1 MQGIILTKIVDN
13 CKKRYSLTIK
23 KLSHFVLETSHGWGK
38 GHREGGRIMKKAILK
53 WLGIFFFVLSL
64 SGLPFLGQQAN
75 AAGKPIVIGAPLAT
89 AFLYGWDAERAIR
102 LAVEEINARGGV
114 TVGKEKRPFKV
125 EVMDTRDL
133 EPGVPTSDALLV
145 VEKLILEKNA
155 DFIVGGP
162 VRSEA
167 ALAAMDLLSKYK
179 KVSILTTG
187 VLTPAYHKRVEAEYD
202 KFKYCFRISGEV
214 GWMVVGEFIP
224 CLMEIKAKHNLNRLF
239 IMIQDVAHARA
250 GGDLVEKMSKERGW
264 EVLGKE
270 VYPTGTTDYSVG
282 LLKAKKENAQVILI
296 WMDMPETSIL
306 LKQWYDMKVPALPYG
321 TIISAAEE
329 PGFWKA
335 TEGKGEYCMASVV
348 NAGNSPCK
356 ATPWTMKFVEAYTKK
371 WNVEPEGYGTSSSY
385 MAVYTLKDAIERAG
399 SLDSDAVVAAL
410 EKTDLMGGVYGRIRF
425 NPKTHQVIPS
435 IDPNEGAVGTIF
447 QWQAGKRVVV
457 FPPKIAMGEVK
468 LPPWMKK

>member
-1 MQGIILTKIVDN
+1 MEKA
-13 CKKRYSLTIK
+13 
-23 KLSHFVLETSHGWGK
+23 KLWVGMFLLALALAS
-38 GHREGGRIMKKAILK
+38 
-53 WLGIFFFVLSL
+53 
-64 SGLPFLGQQAN
+64 LPFFGHQAN
-75 AAGKPIVIGAPLAT
+75 AAEKPIVIGAPLST
-89 AFLYGWDAERAIR
+89 AFLYGWDADRAIK
-102 LAVEEINARGGV
+102 LAVEEINAKGGV

-214 GWMVVGEFIP
+214 GWMVTGEFLP
-224 CLMEIKAKHNLNRLF
+224 CLMGIKAKYGFNKLF
-239 IMIQDVAHARA
+239 IMIQDVAHARG
-250 GGDLVEKMSKERGW
+250 GGDLVAKLATEKGW

-270 VYPTGTTDYSVG
+270 VYPTGTTDFSVG

-296 WMDMPETSIL
+296 WMDMPESSIL
-306 LKQWYDMKVPALPYG
+306 LKQWYDMKVPALPFG

-335 TEGKGEYCMASVV
+335 TEGKGEYALASVV
-348 NAGNSPCK
+348 NAGNSPSK
-356 ATPWTMKFVEAYTKK
+356 ATPWTMKFVEAYQKRWK
-371 WNVEPEGYGTSSSY
+371 VEPEGYGTSSSY

-399 SLDSDAVVAAL
+399 SLDSEAIIAAL
-410 EKTDLMGGVYGRIRF
+410 EKTDLMGVYGRIKF
-425 NPKTHQVIPS
+425 NPKNHQVIPS
-435 IDPNEGAVGTIF
+435 VDPNEGAVGTIF
-447 QWQAGKRVVV
+447 QWQAGKRIVV

>member
-1 MQGIILTKIVDN
+1 MEKTKRWLEVF
-13 CKKRYSLTIK
+13 L
-23 KLSHFVLETSHGWGK
+23 LALVLMGVPFWG
-38 GHREGGRIMKKAILK
+38 H
-53 WLGIFFFVLSL
+53 
-64 SGLPFLGQQAN
+64 QAN
-75 AAGKPIVIGAPLAT
+75 AAEKPIVIGAPLAT
-89 AFLYGWDAERAIR
+89 AFLYGWDADRAIK
-102 LAVEEINARGGV
+102 LAVEEINAKGGV
-114 TVGKEKRPFKV
+114 TVGKEKRPFRV
-125 EVMDTRDL
+125 ETMDTRDL

-155 DFIVGGP
+155 DFMIGGP

-167 ALAAMDLLSKYK
+167 ALAAMDLLSRYK

-187 VLTPAYHKRVEAEYD
+187 ALTPAYHDRIAKEYD

-214 GWMVVGEFIP
+214 GWMVTGEFLP
-224 CLMEIKAKHNLNRLF
+224 CLMGIKDKYKFDKLF
-239 IMIQDVAHARA
+239 IMIQDVAHARG
-250 GGDLVEKMSKERGW
+250 GGDLVAKLATERGW
-264 EVLGKE
+264 NVLGKE
-270 VYPTGTTDYSVG
+270 IYPTGTTDYSVG

-306 LKQWYDMKVPALPYG
+306 LKQWYDLKVPAIPFG

-335 TEGKGEYCMASVV
+335 TEGKGEFCLASVV
-348 NAGNSPCK
+348 NAGNSPSN
-356 ATPWTMKFVEAYTKK
+356 ATPWTMRFVEAYTKRWK
-371 WNVEPEGYGTSSSY
+371 VEPEGYGTSSSY

-399 SLDSDAVVAAL
+399 TLDSEAIVAAL

-425 NPKTHQVIPS
+425 NPKNHQVIPS
-435 IDPNEGAVGTIF
+435 VDPNEGAVGTIF

-457 FPPKIAMGEVK
+457 FPPKIAMGEVL

>member
-1 MQGIILTKIVDN
+1 
-13 CKKRYSLTIK
+13 
-23 KLSHFVLETSHGWGK
+23 
-38 GHREGGRIMKKAILK
+38 MKKPK
-53 WLGIFFFVLSL
+53 RWVGVLSL
-64 SGLPFLGQQAN
+64 VLVLVGLPFLAHQAN

-89 AFLYGWDAERAIR
+89 AFLYGWDAERAMK
-102 LAVEEINARGGV
+102 LAAEEINAKGGV
-114 TVGKEKRPFKV
+114 TVGKEKRLLKI
-125 EVMDTRDL
+125 EAMDTRDL

-145 VEKLILEKNA
+145 MEKLILEKNA
-155 DFIVGGP
+155 DFIIGGP

-187 VLTPAYHKRVEAEYD
+187 ALTPAYHKRVEAEYD

-214 GWMVVGEFIP
+214 AWMVTGEFLP
-224 CLMEIKAKHNLNRLF
+224 CLMEIKAKYGLNKLF

-250 GGDLVEKMSKERGW
+250 GGDLVSKLAAEKGW
-264 EVLGKE
+264 EVVGKE
-270 VYPTGTTDYSVG
+270 IFPTGTTDYSVA
-282 LLKAKKENAQVILI
+282 LMKAKKENAQVILI

-306 LKQWYDMKVPALPYG
+306 LKQWFDMKVPALPFG

-348 NAGNSPCK
+348 NAGNAPSN
-356 ATPWTMKFVEAYTKK
+356 ATPWTMKFVDAYKK
-371 WNVEPEGYGTSSSY
+371 KYGLEPEGYGTSSSY
-385 MAVYTLKDAIERAG
+385 MAVYVLKDAIERAG
-399 SLDSDAVVAAL
+399 SLNSDAVVAAL
-410 EKTDLMGGVYGRIRF
+410 EKTDLMGVYGRIRF
-425 NPKTHQVIPS
+425 NPKNHQVIPS
-435 IDPNEGAVGTIF
+435 VDPREGAVGTIF

-457 FPPKIAMGEVK
+457 FPLKIAMGEVK

>member
-1 MQGIILTKIVDN
+1 MEKA
-13 CKKRYSLTIK
+13 
-23 KLSHFVLETSHGWGK
+23 KLWIGVFLL
-38 GHREGGRIMKKAILK
+38 ALA
-53 WLGIFFFVLSL
+53 LA
-64 SGLPFLGQQAN
+64 GLPILAHPAH
-75 AAGKPIVIGAPLAT
+75 AAEKPIVIGAPLAT
-89 AFLYGWDAERAIR
+89 AFLYGWDAERAIK
-102 LAVEEINARGGV
+102 LAVEEINAKGGV
-114 TVGKEKRPFKV
+114 AVGKEKRPFKV

-155 DFIVGGP
+155 DFIIGGP

-187 VLTPAYHKRVEAEYD
+187 ALTPAYHKRVETEYD

-224 CLMEIKAKHNLNRLF
+224 CLMDIKAKYNFNKLF

-250 GGDLVEKMSKERGW
+250 GGDLVSKLATEKGW

-270 VYPTGTTDYSVG
+270 VYPTGTTDFSVG

-306 LKQWYDMKVPALPYG
+306 LKQWYDMKVPAIPYG

-348 NAGNSPCK
+348 NAGNAPSK
-356 ATPWTMKFVEAYTKK
+356 ATPWTMKFVEAYQKK
-371 WNVEPEGYGTSSSY
+371 WKVEPEGYGTSSSY

-399 SLDSDAVVAAL
+399 SLDSNAVVAAL
-410 EKTDLMGGVYGRIRF
+410 EKTDLMGVYGKIKF

-435 IDPNEGAVGTIF
+435 VDPNEGAVGTIF
-447 QWQAGKRVVV
+447 QWQKGKRIVV
-457 FPPKIAMGEVK
+457 FPPKIAVGEVK
-468 LPPWMKK
+468 TPPWMKK

>member
-1 MQGIILTKIVDN
+1 MEKLTRSEVN
-13 CKKRYSLTIK
+13 SLVIPVGGEM
-23 KLSHFVLETSHGWGK
+23 LSYKGGK
-38 GHREGGRIMKKAILK
+38 IMKKAEFRVGVFL
-53 WLGIFFFVLSL
+53 LALAL
-64 SGLPFLGQQAN
+64 TGLPFLGHQAN
-75 AAGKPIVIGAPLAT
+75 AAEKPIVIGAPLAT
-89 AFLYGWDAERAIR
+89 AFLYGWDAEKAIK
-102 LAVEEINARGGV
+102 LAVEEINAKGGV

-155 DFIVGGP
+155 DFIIGGP

-187 VLTPAYHKRVEAEYD
+187 ALTPAYHDRVAKEYD

-214 GWMVVGEFIP
+214 GWMVTGEFLP
-224 CLMEIKAKHNLNRLF
+224 CLMGIKEKYNFNKLF
-239 IMIQDVAHARA
+239 IMIQDVAHARG
-250 GGDLVEKMSKERGW
+250 GGDLVAKLATERGW

-270 VYPTGTTDYSVG
+270 IFPTGTTDYSVG
-282 LLKAKKENAQVILI
+282 LLKARKENAQVILI

-306 LKQWYDMKVPALPYG
+306 LKQWYDMKIPALPFG

-335 TEGKGEYCMASVV
+335 SEGKGEYAMASVV
-348 NAGNSPCK
+348 NAGNAPSK
-356 ATPWTMKFVEAYTKK
+356 ATPWTMNFVEAYTKRWK
-371 WNVEPEGYGTSSSY
+371 VEPEGYGTSSSY

-399 SLDSDAVVAAL
+399 TLDSEAVVAAL

-425 NPKTHQVIPS
+425 NPKNHQVIPS